1 MYNSI
6 QAALAGAERVFEVI
20 DTTPDILDAPDAIL
34 FEKIEGHVRFENVDF
49 SYLPDVPIIK
59 HMTLEA
65 KAGQTVALVGPTGA
79 GKTTI
84 VNLLGRF
91 YEIQAGRITV
101 DGHDIREVRK
111 ADLRRKL
118 GVVLQDTFLFADTVI
133 ENIRYGRLEASDEQV
148 IHAAE
153 LADADHFIRQLP
165 QGYQTVLT
173 ERASNLS
180 QGQRQ
185 MLAIARAILADPA
198 ILILDEAT
206 SSVDTRTEA
215 RIQKALL
222 RLMEGRTSF
231 VIAHR
236 LSTIRDADNVVVINN
251 GEIVEQGT
259 HQQLLYKHG
268 FYHNLYLSQFKGQ
281 SI

>member
-6 QAALAGAERVFEVI
+6 QAALAGVERVFEII
-20 DTTPDILDAPDAIL
+20 DTPAEVDASDTSAL
-34 FEKIEGHVRFENVDF
+34 ATVKGEVRFENVDF
-49 SYLPDVPIIK
+49 GYLPETPVVK
-59 HMTLEA
+59 NMTLEA
-65 KAGQTVALVGPTGA
+65 KAGQTIALVGPTGA
-79 GKTTI
+79 GKTTLI
-84 VNLLGRF
+84 NLLMRF
-91 YEIQAGRITV
+91 YEVGDGCISIDGR
-101 DGHDIREVRK
+101 DLRDIPK
-111 ADLRRKL
+111 ADLRHRL
-118 GVVLQDTFLFADTVI
+118 GLVLQDTFLFSDTVM
-133 ENIRYGRLEASDEQV
+133 ENIRYGRLDATDEEV
-148 IHAAE
+148 IQAAQ

-165 QGYQTVLT
+165 QGYQTVLS

-185 MLAIARAILADPA
+185 MLSIARAILADPA

-206 SSVDTRTEA
+206 SSVDTRTEI

-251 GEIVEQGT
+251 GEVVEQGS
-259 HQQLLYKHG
+259 HQQLLDKRG
-268 FYHNLYLSQFKGQ
+268 FYHNLYVSQFKGQ
-281 SI
+281 QI